1 LGAGFRVGAR
11 CLGSTGEAMNAKLVE
26 EIAKAVL
33 YEGYILYP
41 YRRSAVKN
49 RQRFSFGVLSPREY
63 CEANPAGENSSFQ
76 VECLARE
83 NVNSI
88 LNVKLRF
95 LRLVERTVGKVS
107 PPLSQL
113 PEYGSPE
120 FSPAQSLTLN
130 GRTYESWEEVADC
143 EIEVQA
149 NMQDLLVSGQ
159 NSKFALLAATDCESL
174 RDENSAIAG
183 VIIRNQEEVSG
194 EISLSAQ
201 MAVEGIIK
209 LSIRA
214 SNTTSMRVS
223 NYGERDFKRGFNRND
238 ALRQSLLSAHAI
250 LNIPGG
256 EFISSIDPPLEFQ
269 EAARACQNQ
278 VVWPVLIGEEG
289 GRDAILASPIILYD
303 YPQIAPESAGELF
316 DGTEIDEILALRILT
331 LTDEE
336 KQEMRCGDDRA
347 RQILE
352 RTESLPPEHMM
363 KLHGVLRGIR
373 PATDE
378 AE

>member
-1 LGAGFRVGAR
+1 
-11 CLGSTGEAMNAKLVE
+11 MVE
-26 EIAKAVL
+26 NIAKAVL

-49 RQRFSFGVLSPREY
+49 RQRFNFGVLTPREY
-63 CEANPAGENSSFQ
+63 CEANPAGENFGFQ
-76 VECLARE
+76 VECLAHQGADL
-83 NVNSI
+83 V

-95 LRLVERTVGKVS
+95 LRMVERTVGKIS
-107 PPLSQL
+107 PPLA
-113 PEYGSPE
+113 E
-120 FSPAQSLTLN
+120 FLQSDAPSFNAVPKLTVE
-130 GRTYESWEEVADC
+130 GRTYESWQEAAEY

-149 NMQDLLVSGQ
+149 NTQHLLL
-159 NSKFALLAATDCESL
+159 NPRILKFALPAASDCETL
-174 RDENSAIAG
+174 RNANLEIAG
-183 VIIRNQEEVSG
+183 VITRHQEELSG
-194 EISLSAQ
+194 EIWISTQTVADG
-201 MAVEGIIK
+201 VIK
-209 LSIRA
+209 ITVRA
-214 SNTTSMRVS
+214 LNTTAVPLAEEGMC
-223 NYGERDFKRGFNRND
+223 EFKRED
-238 ALRQSLLSAHAI
+238 ALRYSLLSAHAI

-256 EFISSIDPPLEFQ
+256 EFISAIDPPPEVQ
-269 EAARACQNQ
+269 EAARACQNR

-289 GRDAILASPIILYD
+289 ARDAMLASPIILYD
-303 YPQIAPESAGELF
+303 YPHIAPESAGELF

-336 KQEMRCGDDRA
+336 KQEMRSGDDRA

-352 RTESLPPEHMM
+352 RTEALPPEHMM

>member
-1 LGAGFRVGAR
+1 
-11 CLGSTGEAMNAKLVE
+11 MNAKLVE

-49 RQRFSFGVLSPREY
+49 RQRFNFGVLAPRDY

-83 NVNSI
+83 NPGSI
-88 LNVKLRF
+88 LSVKLRF
-95 LRLVERTVGKVS
+95 LRLVERTVGEIS
-107 PPLSQL
+107 PPLAHL
-113 PEYGSPE
+113 PESGSPA
-120 FSPAQSLTLN
+120 FVPVQILTRN
-130 GRTYESWEEVADC
+130 GRTYEPWQEAADC
-143 EIEVQA
+143 EIEVQG
-149 NMQDLLVSGQ
+149 NMQDLLVSPQ
-159 NSKFALLAATDCESL
+159 NFKFALLAASDCEAL
-174 RDENSAIAG
+174 RDESTAIAG
-183 VIIRNQEEVSG
+183 VVLRNQEEVSG
-194 EISLSAQ
+194 EISISAEK
-201 MAVEGIIK
+201 VSEGIIK
-209 LSIRA
+209 LTVRA
-214 SNTTSMRVS
+214 SNTTVIAATK
-223 NYGERDFKRGFNRND
+223 NGKRDFKLEFNRDD

-256 EFISSIDPPLEFQ
+256 EFISSIDPPLEFK
-269 EAARACQNQ
+269 EAARTCQNK

-289 GRDAILASPIILYD
+289 ARDAILASPIILYD

-336 KQEMRCGDDRA
+336 KQEMRRGDDRA

-373 PATDE
+373 PANDE

>member
-1 LGAGFRVGAR
+1 
-11 CLGSTGEAMNAKLVE
+11 MNAKLVE
-26 EIAKAVL
+26 DIAKAVL

-49 RQRFSFGVLSPREY
+49 RQRFNFGVLTPREY

-76 VECLARE
+76 VECLARQGADL
-83 NVNSI
+83 I

-95 LRLVERTVGKVS
+95 LRMVERTVGEIS
-107 PPLSQL
+107 PPLA
-113 PEYGSPE
+113 E
-120 FSPAQSLTLN
+120 FLHTDARAFKAVPKLTVE
-130 GRTYESWEEVADC
+130 GRTYEPWQEAADY

-149 NMQDLLVSGQ
+149 NTQLLLL
-159 NSKFALLAATDCESL
+159 NPRILNFALPAASDCETL
-174 RDENSAIAG
+174 RNANSEIAG
-183 VIIRNQEEVSG
+183 VVTRHQEEISG
-194 EISLSAQ
+194 QIWISAQ
-201 MAVEGIIK
+201 MVADGIIK
-209 LSIRA
+209 ITVRA
-214 SNTTSMRVS
+214 SNTTAVPLAEKGM
-223 NYGERDFKRGFNRND
+223 RDFKRED
-238 ALRQSLLSAHAI
+238 ALRYSLLSAHAI

-256 EFISSIDPPLEFQ
+256 EFISAIDPPAELQ
-269 EAARACQNQ
+269 EASRVCENR

-289 GRDAILASPIILYD
+289 ARDAMLASPIILYD

-336 KQEMRCGDDRA
+336 KQEMRSGDERA

-352 RTESLPPEHMM
+352 RAESLPPEHMM

-373 PATDE
+373 PVSDE

>member
-1 LGAGFRVGAR
+1 
-11 CLGSTGEAMNAKLVE
+11 MNAKLVE
-26 EIAKAVL
+26 DIAKAVL

-49 RQRFSFGVLSPREY
+49 RQRFNFGVLTPREY

-76 VECLARE
+76 AECLARQSADLE
-83 NVNSI
+83 

-95 LRLVERTVGKVS
+95 LRMVERTVGKIS
-107 PPLSQL
+107 PPLTDFLESDA
-113 PEYGSPE
+113 PTFKAVPK
-120 FSPAQSLTLN
+120 LTIE
-130 GRTYESWEEVADC
+130 GRIYEPWQEAADY
-143 EIEVQA
+143 EIEVRA
-149 NMQDLLVSGQ
+149 NAQHLLLAPRILS
-159 NSKFALLAATDCESL
+159 FALPAASDCETL
-174 RDENSAIAG
+174 RNANSEIAG
-183 VIIRNQEEVSG
+183 LITRHQEEISG
-194 EISLSAQ
+194 EIWIAAQ
-201 MAVEGIIK
+201 TVADGIIK
-209 LSIRA
+209 ITVRA
-214 SNTTSMRVS
+214 SNTTALPLVKA
-223 NYGERDFKRGFNRND
+223 GECEVTRED
-238 ALRQSLLSAHAI
+238 ALRYSLLSAHAI

-256 EFISSIDPPLEFQ
+256 EFISAIDPPAELQ
-269 EAARACQNQ
+269 EAARACENR

-289 GRDAILASPIILYD
+289 ARDAMLASPIILYD

-336 KQEMRCGDDRA
+336 KQEMRSGDDRA

-373 PATDE
+373 PVNDE
-378 AE
+378 VE

>member
-1 LGAGFRVGAR
+1 
-11 CLGSTGEAMNAKLVE
+11 MNAKLVE
-26 EIAKAVL
+26 DIAKAVL

-49 RQRFSFGVLSPREY
+49 RQRFNFGVLTPREY
-63 CEANPAGENSSFQ
+63 REANPFGENSSFQ
-76 VECLARE
+76 VECLARLGADL
-83 NVNSI
+83 I
-88 LNVKLRF
+88 LHVKLRF
-95 LRLVERTVGKVS
+95 LRMVERTVGKFS
-107 PPLSQL
+107 PPLAEFPNSDA
-113 PEYGSPE
+113 PE
-120 FSPAQSLTLN
+120 FETVPKLTVE
-130 GRTYESWEEVADC
+130 GRTYEPWQEAAEY

-149 NMQDLLVSGQ
+149 NAQDLLL
-159 NSKFALLAATDCESL
+159 NPRILNFALPATSDCETL
-174 RDENSAIAG
+174 RNANSEIAG
-183 VIIRNQEEVSG
+183 VITRHQEEISG
-194 EISLSAQ
+194 EISISAE
-201 MAVEGIIK
+201 MAADGIIQ
-209 LSIRA
+209 LTVRA
-214 SNTTSMRVS
+214 ANTTVLTPA
-223 NYGERDFKRGFNRND
+223 ETAKRDFKRED
-238 ALRQSLLSAHAI
+238 ALRYSLLSAHAI

-256 EFISSIDPPLEFQ
+256 EFISAIDPPAELQ
-269 EAARACQNQ
+269 EAARACQNR

-289 GRDAILASPIILYD
+289 ARDAMLASPIILYD

-336 KQEMRCGDDRA
+336 KQEMRSGDGRA

-373 PATDE
+373 PVNDE

>member
-1 LGAGFRVGAR
+1 
-11 CLGSTGEAMNAKLVE
+11 MNAKLVE
-26 EIAKAVL
+26 DIAKAVL

-49 RQRFSFGVLSPREY
+49 RQRFNFGVLTPRKY

-76 VECLARE
+76 VECLARQGA
-83 NVNSI
+83 NLI

-95 LRLVERTVGKVS
+95 LRMVERTVGEIS
-107 PPLSQL
+107 PPVA
-113 PEYGSPE
+113 E
-120 FSPAQSLTLN
+120 FLQSDALAFGTVPKLAVD
-130 GRTYESWEEVADC
+130 GRTYEPWQEAAEY

-149 NMQDLLVSGQ
+149 NTHHLLL
-159 NSKFALLAATDCESL
+159 NPRTLEFALPAASDCETL
-174 RDENSAIAG
+174 RNANSEIAG
-183 VIIRNQEEVSG
+183 VVRRHQQEISG
-194 EISLSAQ
+194 EIWISAQ
-201 MAVEGIIK
+201 AAGNEIVKITV
-209 LSIRA
+209 RA
-214 SNTTSMRVS
+214 SNTTAIPLSEGGNGDV
-223 NYGERDFKRGFNRND
+223 KRED
-238 ALRQSLLSAHAI
+238 ALRYSVLSAHAI
-250 LNIPGG
+250 LHIPGG
-256 EFISSIDPPLEFQ
+256 EFISAIDPPAELQ
-269 EAARACQNQ
+269 EAARGCQNR

-289 GRDAILASPIILYD
+289 SRDAMLASPIILYD

-316 DGTEIDEILALRILT
+316 DATEIDEILALRILT

-336 KQEMRCGDDRA
+336 KQEMRSGDDRA

-373 PATDE
+373 PVGDE